1 MFSCKVFSNIRFL
14 CKNNE
19 AQIYPKIKNKLRTIE
34 ARVQM
39 QMYLK
44 TTRFLLKNTT
54 HHVITC
60 GVGFIAGLSAVRNSG
75 CFYTGA

>member
-1 MFSCKVFSNIRFL
+1 MFSCKFSSNIRFL

-44 TTRFLLKNTT
+44 TARFFIEKHNT
-54 HHVITC
+54 HVITC